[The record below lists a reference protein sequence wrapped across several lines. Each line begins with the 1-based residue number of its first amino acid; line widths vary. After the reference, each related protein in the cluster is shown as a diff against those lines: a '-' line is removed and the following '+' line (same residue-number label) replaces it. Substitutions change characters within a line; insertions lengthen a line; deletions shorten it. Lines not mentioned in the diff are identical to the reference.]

1 MFSGFLLRF
10 ADMSGA
16 QQAVTN
22 LVPLRWS
29 FEAIARM
36 EYNASFAENG
46 GSSALKDAIG
56 FPEASVMVGPAFLL
70 FWTGI
75 CLLLCLSRLR
85 KTPR

>member
-29 FEAIARM
+29 FETIARI
-36 EYNASFAENG
+36 EHDASFSEI
-46 GSSALKDAIG
+46 GSGPTLEQAIG
-56 FPEASVMVGPAFLL
+56 FPETSVMVGPAFLL